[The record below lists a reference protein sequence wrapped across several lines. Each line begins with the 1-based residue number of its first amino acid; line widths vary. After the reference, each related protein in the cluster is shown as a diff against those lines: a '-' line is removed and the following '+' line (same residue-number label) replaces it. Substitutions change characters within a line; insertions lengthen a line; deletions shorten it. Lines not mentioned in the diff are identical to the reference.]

1 MMKNIIIAI
10 TLILSNSISS
20 AADEPIENKT
30 ETEFNLNGFR
40 ELKWGDSLS
49 KYKNSFVLFQKGEGI
64 TLYKRKNEKL
74 SIGSA
79 KITNLVY
86 SFQSDQFTGV
96 IFHTEGKDNKTAI
109 IEQLDTKFSK
119 NRRKPSSDDSF
130 VSWINKNVK
139 AGIRC
144 GRTDICQIFYTKK

>member
-1 MMKNIIIAI
+1 MKKIIIAI

-20 AADEPIENKT
+20 AVVDEPIENKT

-49 KYKNSFVLFQKGEGI
+49 KYKNSFVLFQKGEGV

-79 KITNLVY
+79 KITNIVY

-96 IFHTEGKDNKTAI
+96 IFHTEGKENKTAI
-109 IEQLDTKFSK
+109 IEQLDTNFSK
-119 NRRKPSSDDSF
+119 KRRIPSSDDSF